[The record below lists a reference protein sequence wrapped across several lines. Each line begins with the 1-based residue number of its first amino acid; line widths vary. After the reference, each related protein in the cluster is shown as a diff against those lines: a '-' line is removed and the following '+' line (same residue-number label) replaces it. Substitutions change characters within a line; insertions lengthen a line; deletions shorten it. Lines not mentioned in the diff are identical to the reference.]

1 MITLDLAPYPGSG
14 PRISPYLHSVFGE
27 FYGRVIYDGI
37 WVGRDS
43 AIPNVDG
50 LRRDVIAGCRE
61 AGVTAMRWPGGCC
74 ADHYH
79 WRDGIGPVR
88 YPRIHPDPDP
98 DPLWRHDFGTDEFM
112 RFCTLIG
119 AEPILI
125 ANTATG
131 TPQEFLDWFE
141 YCNGPAETRYGG
153 ERARN
158 GHPEPYNV
166 RIWGLGNT
174 DENVWFVNHRDPED
188 YARRFLQW
196 RTAIRELTNDLTL
209 IGLGLSDRHG
219 REGWVERF
227 LDYATDGQ
235 TKRGPDVLSIHRY
248 VGGGHGINPEVQ
260 GSTTFS
266 DDAYHALLSLTS
278 LYQHDIDLHRRYI
291 AEHTSPRWPV
301 TIAYDEWG
309 VWHPEATVGTGTHQ
323 PQPWRDGMFAACLLH
338 TFYRNCDIVQYAMVT
353 QLSNLLQS
361 LYETD
366 GPRFFKTPT
375 HYVLKL
381 FQEHLG
387 QERIEVEAHGAAG
400 RLDLVASRTADGRRI
415 TLTLINKDLDAAQ
428 EISLPTWLSGWR
440 LLSADVIAPPDVRC
454 LNSFAQPELVR
465 DQPLAGATCHEAQLP
480 AHSVSRLVLESP
492 N

>member
-1 MITLDLAPYPGSG
+1 MISLDLSPHPLMG

-43 AIPNVDG
+43 SVPNTDG
-50 LRRDVIAGCRE
+50 LRNDVIAGCRE
-61 AGVTAMRWPGGCC
+61 AGVTAVRWPGGCC

-79 WRDGIGPVR
+79 WRDGVGPVR

-112 RFCTLIG
+112 RFCELIG

-141 YCNGPAETRYGG
+141 YCNGPSETRYGG

-158 GHPEPYNV
+158 GHPSPYNV

-174 DENVWFVNHRDPED
+174 DENVWHVNHRDPED
-188 YARRFLQW
+188 YARRFLRW
-196 RTAIRELTNDLTL
+196 RTAIRSLTGDLTL

-219 REGWVERF
+219 RRGWVERF
-227 LDYATDGQ
+227 LDYATANQ
-235 TKRGPDVLSIHRY
+235 TQRGPDVLSIHRY
-248 VGGGHGINPEVQ
+248 VGGGHGRNPECE
-260 GSTTFS
+260 SALDFS

-291 AEHTSPRWPV
+291 AEHTSPKWPV

-309 VWHPEATVGTGTHQ
+309 VWHPEATEGTGTHQ
-323 PQPWRDGMFAACLLH
+323 PQPWRDGIFAACLLH
-338 TFYRNCDIVQYAMVT
+338 TFYRNADVLAYAMAT
-353 QLSNLLQS
+353 QLANLLQS

-375 HYVLKL
+375 HYVFKL
-381 FQEHLG
+381 FRDHLG
-387 QERIEVEAHGAAG
+387 QHVVPFEMPTANEMLDAFASMSDDGH
-400 RLDLVASRTADGRRI
+400 RLAVTA
-415 TLTLINKDLDAAQ
+415 INKALDAAQ
-428 EISLPTWLSGWR
+428 EIRLPSWLEGWR
-440 LLSADVIAPPDVRC
+440 LAKADTIAPASVRS
-454 LNSFAQPELVR
+454 LNSFSNPQAVSDEL
-465 DQPLAGATCHEAQLP
+465 LP
-480 AHSVSRLVLESP
+480 ATNASVQLAPHSVSRLVFVGEI
-492 N
+492 

>member
-1 MITLDLAPYPGSG
+1 MISLDLSPHPESG
-14 PRISPYLHSVFGE
+14 PMISPYLHSVFGE
-27 FYGRVIYDGI
+27 FYGQVIYDGI
-37 WVGRDS
+37 WVGRD
-43 AIPNVDG
+43 ATIPNTDG
-50 LRRDVIAGCRE
+50 LRNDVMAGCRE

-98 DPLWRHDFGTDEFM
+98 DPLWRHDFGTDEFL
-112 RFCTLIG
+112 RFCALID

-141 YCNGPAETRYGG
+141 YCNGPTETRYGG

-158 GHPEPYNV
+158 GHPEPYDV

-188 YARRFLQW
+188 YARRFLRW
-196 RTAIRELTNDLTL
+196 RTAIRELTDDLTL

-219 REGWVERF
+219 HDGWVERF
-227 LDYATDGQ
+227 LDYATADQ
-235 TKRGPDVLSIHRY
+235 TQRGPDVLSIHRY
-248 VGGGHGINPEVQ
+248 VGGGHGRNPECQ
-260 GSTTFS
+260 GALDFS
-266 DDAYHALLSLTS
+266 DDAYYALLSLTS
-278 LYQHDIDLHRRYI
+278 LYQHDIDLHRSHI
-291 AEHTSPRWPV
+291 DEHTSPEWPV

-338 TFYRNCDIVQYAMVT
+338 TFYRNCDIVRYAMAT

-375 HYVLKL
+375 HYVFKL
-381 FQEHLG
+381 FQDHLG
-387 QERIEVEAHGAAG
+387 QELMQVQVPKASAM
-400 RLDLVASRTADGRRI
+400 LDLVVSRSTDGNRI
-415 TLTLINKDLDAAQ
+415 AITLINK
-428 EISLPTWLSGWR
+428 SLEKALSVALPAWLANWR
-440 LLSADVIAPPDVRC
+440 LIAADTIAPPDVHC
-454 LNSFAQPELVR
+454 LNSFQAPETVR
-465 DQPLAGATCHEAQLP
+465 DRRLESASTSKAQLP
-480 AHSVSRLVLESP
+480 PHSVSRLTFEATA
-492 N
+492 